1 MKKMILSI
9 LFLALALFNFG
20 CQKSNEN
27 QASVP
32 AVNSDCINN
41 PQSCNSQLYLNN
53 PGFSGYPMTGGS
65 GYGGTAYGG
74 GGYVF
79 GGNGYTTSGATP
91 FYFANSA
98 AYLCNCPF
106 GSVPTYNTY
115 SGLGCVQSQ
124 YIGSGYVAYGWGPNN
139 GQWLNIPQIS
149 NMSGYPNSSCYNG
162 VIQSCVV
169 GGTNSCTAG
178 NTCRYTSGASSLGIC
193 QPN

>member
-1 MKKMILSI
+1 MKKTVSNYFLSI
-9 LFLALALFNFG
+9 LFLGLVLFTLG

-32 AVNSDCINN
+32 AVNSNCINN
-41 PQSCNSQLYLNN
+41 PQTCNSQLYLNN
-53 PGFSGYPMTGGS
+53 TGFSGYPMGGS
-65 GYGGTAYGG
+65 NNGGS
-74 GGYVF
+74 GYVF
-79 GGNGYTTSGATP
+79 GGNGYYTSGATP

-124 YIGSGYVAYGWGPNN
+124 YIGSSYTAYGWGPNN

-149 NMSGYPNSSCYNG
+149 NVSGYPNSSCYNG

-169 GGTNSCTAG
+169 GATNSCTAG
-178 NTCRYTSGASSLGIC
+178 YTCRYTTAASTLGFC
-193 QPN
+193 QPI